1 MQYNIFIFLH
11 GIRGLGL
18 GFPPISHSSR
28 HRLPCRRPREAPSSL
43 SGVAPNPIPVPPPFL
58 PSRSPRRKGAP
69 GARARRPW
77 PQRRRDS
84 FGPGTAARPPTR
96 PSEAQS
102 PARTWPAKRNHGSST
117 GAWIRPGTTRRVARR
132 PSHGGAQPRGGRGPN
147 MRGDGHGAGA
157 ACISGQA
164 RPPPSGTNWP
174 RRAHTSPASG
184 GGSRARLHPP
194 PSWPPRRPPPSS
206 SPRRPWRSSSQLLPH
221 LPLVLGLHQVVA
233 FTTSSSWPLSPMP
246 SSPSFL
252 YSSRCSSSL
261 CFLSGRLAPCSAD
274 TSPRTHSALPLAPM
288 AAAVSSWL
296 PTAATSP
303 WSPAKL
309 GSMTLGN

>member
-147 MRGDGHGAGA
+147 MRGDGHDAGA

-174 RRAHTSPASG
+174 RCAHTSPASG

-261 CFLSGRLAPCSAD
+261 CFLSGRLAPCSAG
-274 TSPRTHSALPLAPM
+274 TSPRTPRDLLSRNVIL
-288 AAAVSSWL
+288 V
-296 PTAATSP
+296 
-303 WSPAKL
+303 
-309 GSMTLGN
+309 

>member
-174 RRAHTSPASG
+174 RCAHTSPASG

-206 SPRRPWRSSSQLLPH
+206 SPRRPWRSSSQLLPQNTVNLAWKIMH
-221 LPLVLGLHQVVA
+221 VNSSRLLLA
-233 FTTSSSWPLSPMP
+233 SSSTKI
-246 SSPSFL
+246 FI
-252 YSSRCSSSL
+252 
-261 CFLSGRLAPCSAD
+261 
-274 TSPRTHSALPLAPM
+274 
-288 AAAVSSWL
+288 
-296 PTAATSP
+296 
-303 WSPAKL
+303 
-309 GSMTLGN
+309 